1 MQQVNL
7 FLDEFKKIE
16 PPYSAA
22 VIALLLGYVFIIGL
36 IITAGLYVLTVQE
49 RTVEKKV
56 TEQSVFWKE
65 QYEIAFQ
72 QNPEPK
78 ISDILLKSIEGY
90 ENQISRNENVL
101 SYLSDRR
108 EVIDKKTF
116 SVYLE
121 ALTRI
126 KQENLWLTKV
136 IIKKGGTSLSLYGR
150 VLDPSDLPAYLKKI
164 SDLDVFKSMQ
174 FEIFDLKREGDQMK
188 FVVSSEKQE
197 KSIEDYLEQATS
209 KN

>member
-16 PPYSAA
+16 LPYSAS
-22 VIALLLGYVFIIGL
+22 VIALLLGYVFVIGL
-36 IITAGLYVLTVQE
+36 AVTAGLYVLTMQE
-49 RTVEKKV
+49 RTMEKEV
-56 TEQSVFWKE
+56 AEQSVFWKE
-65 QYEIAFQ
+65 KYDIAFQ

-78 ISDILLKSIEGY
+78 ISDILLRSIEGY

-101 SYLSDRR
+101 NYLSDRR
-108 EVIDKKTF
+108 DLIDKKTF
-116 SVYLE
+116 SVYLD
-121 ALTRI
+121 ALTKI

-136 IIKKGGTSLSLYGR
+136 LIKKGGSSLSLYGR

-174 FEIFDLKREGDQMK
+174 FEIFDLKRNGDQMK

>member
-16 PPYSAA
+16 LPYSAS
-22 VIALLLGYVFIIGL
+22 VIALLLGYVFVIGL
-36 IITAGLYVLTVQE
+36 AVTAGLYVLTMQE
-49 RTVEKKV
+49 RTMEKEV
-56 TEQSVFWKE
+56 AEQSVFWKE
-65 QYEIAFQ
+65 KYDVAFQ

-78 ISDILLKSIEGY
+78 ISDILLRSIEGY
-90 ENQISRNENVL
+90 ENQISRNEDVL
-101 SYLSDRR
+101 NYLSDRR
-108 EVIDKKTF
+108 DLIDKRTF

-121 ALTRI
+121 ALTKI

-136 IIKKGGTSLSLYGR
+136 LIKKGGTSLSLYGR

-174 FEIFDLKREGDQMK
+174 FEIFDLKRNGDQMK

>member
-16 PPYSAA
+16 LPYSAS
-22 VIALLLGYVFIIGL
+22 VIALLLGYVFVIGL
-36 IITAGLYVLTVQE
+36 AVTAGLYVLTMQE
-49 RTVEKKV
+49 RTMEKEV
-56 TEQSVFWKE
+56 AEQSVFWKE
-65 QYEIAFQ
+65 KYDVAFQ
-72 QNPEPK
+72 QNPEPN
-78 ISDILLKSIEGY
+78 ISDILLRSIEGY
-90 ENQISRNENVL
+90 ENQISRNEDVL
-101 SYLSDRR
+101 NYLSDRR
-108 EVIDKKTF
+108 DLIDKRTF

-121 ALTRI
+121 ALTKI

-136 IIKKGGTSLSLYGR
+136 LIKKGGTSLSLYGR

-174 FEIFDLKREGDQMK
+174 FEIFDLKRNGDQMK